1 MSEMAQERTEE
12 ATPKRRADARKK
24 GTVAKSNDV
33 SNAFV
38 LIAFILVLPYTI
50 VRIGQSLITSMNHS
64 MSAIPTDVHP
74 HTVWTYFWGAAQP
87 AFVGMIPFLAAAVVA
102 GLAANFAQVGF
113 MITPEAMKPTFSKV
127 NPLQGAKRLFS
138 KHILMEGAKATAKC
152 FVFGYIA
159 YSAIMDHWPQLVGI
173 SSLRPIDSISVV
185 GVVLKTILIRI
196 TVVWIVLAAIDYFFQ
211 RKQTN
216 KQMMMTKEE
225 VKQEYREMEASPEL
239 KGARMQRAKKLLK
252 SRMKQAVASA
262 DAIIT
267 NPTHFSIA
275 IKYEP
280 GKMHAPQVV
289 AKGQDYLAL
298 RIREIA
304 GENKVP
310 IIPNPPLARQL
321 YKKCEVG
328 DYVPR
333 DLFNAVAE
341 VLAYVY
347 QTLGKVRKDK

>member
-12 ATPKRRADARKK
+12 ATPKRRTDARKK
-24 GTVAKSNDV
+24 GTVAKSTDV
-33 SNAFV
+33 TNAIV
-38 LIAFILVLPYTI
+38 LIVLVLVLPMTV
-50 VRIGQSLITSMNHS
+50 VRIGQSLMVSMNKS
-64 MSAIPTDVHP
+64 MSSIPLDLHP
-74 HTVWTYFWGAAQP
+74 ATIGKYFWNAAQP
-87 AFVGMIPFLAAAVVA
+87 AMISMLPFIIAAIVA

-113 MITPEAMKPTFSKV
+113 VISPEAMKPSFSKI
-127 NPLQGAKRLFS
+127 NPMQGAKRLFS
-138 KHILMEGAKATAKC
+138 RHVIMEGGKATVKC
-152 FVFGYIA
+152 FLFGYLAYNAIA
-159 YSAIMDHWPQLVGI
+159 AEWPHLVTISALTPADAL
-173 SSLRPIDSISVV
+173 SVV
-185 GVVLKTILIRI
+185 GGVLKTILVRM
-196 TVVWIVLAAIDYFFQ
+196 TVVWLVLGAIDYFFQ

-216 KQMMMTKEE
+216 KQLMMTKEE
-225 VKQEYREMEASPEL
+225 VKQEYKEMETSPEL
-239 KGARMQRAKKLLK
+239 KGARMQRARKLMK
-252 SRMKQAVASA
+252 SRMKQAVATA

-304 GENKVP
+304 GEHKVP

-333 DLFNAVAE
+333 DLFSAVAE

-347 QTLGKVRKDK
+347 QTLGKVRKNK